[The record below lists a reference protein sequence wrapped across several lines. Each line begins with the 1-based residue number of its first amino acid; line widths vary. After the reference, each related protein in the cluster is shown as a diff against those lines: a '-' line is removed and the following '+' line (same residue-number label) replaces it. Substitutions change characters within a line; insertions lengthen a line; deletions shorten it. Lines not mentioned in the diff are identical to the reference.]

1 MKNFFPFF
9 LCVTLNIVTFAQSD
23 TWSVKFSNAI
33 ISRYQPTINA
43 MTNKGWEYSNGSILH
58 GMEKVYLNTHDADYL
73 NYIKAYVDSYVDAS
87 GNVTGLGMTVDK
99 IQPGVLCLFLY
110 EQTGQTKYKTAA
122 TQIKNYV
129 NNFYKTPDGGIWHKS
144 EQNVTSYK
152 YYNVMMVDGMY
163 MLHPFLTKYAS
174 MFNEPALFDAATFQ
188 LLFLASKVMPQ
199 PMTLPKHAW
208 EYYDYKAWSD
218 PSTHMSTDVWSRGT
232 GWYMMALA
240 DVLEYLPT
248 SHANYGAIL
257 ELFQRMSSGV
267 AANQHPTTGLWY
279 QVVDKRTETGN
290 WTESSGSGMFV
301 YALKKGVEKGWLNAA
316 TYNPV
321 INLGW
326 QGLQTQIAILGDSG
340 PQIKQFCVA
349 TGVVDNTAAYY
360 ALGKT
365 DCPTAYPWSG
375 TQHPH
380 GYCGILM
387 AASVMEFNTI
397 NVPATGVAV
406 SPASLTLSVGNT
418 QQLTATVAPS
428 NATNKS
434 VTWSSSNTSVATV
447 SSTGLVTAVVPGNA
461 VITTTTQDGNFT
473 SSSSVTV
480 NAVIPCTTIQYQA
493 ESGTFTSGT
502 TIDTN
507 WAGYTGTGFIN
518 TPNATGSYLQITV
531 TALIAGTHD
540 FTIRFANGT
549 TTDRTA
555 SVAMNGSTVLPSL
568 SMAATGSWSTWS
580 TSAFSVPLVAGTNTI
595 RFTALTTGGL
605 ANIDRIDMCQKYMPV
620 TGVTVTPASA
630 TLAPGGTQQLT
641 VNVEPTDAINKV
653 VSWSSS
659 NTSVATVS
667 STGLVTAVAA
677 GNAAITATT
686 QDGSFT
692 ATCQITVSAVSVT
705 GITVSPSSATLEI
718 GETTTLIAAVFPVNA
733 TNKVVSWSSSNT
745 SVATVSST
753 GLVTAVAAGNAAIT
767 ATTQDGSFTAT
778 CQITVSAVSVT
789 GITVSPSS
797 ATLEIGETT
806 TLIAAVLPANATN
819 KVVSWSSSNTSV
831 ATVSSAGLVTAVA
844 SGNAVIIVTTQDGN
858 FTSSS
863 SVTVNAVIPC
873 TTIQYQAESGTFTSG
888 TTIDTNWAG
897 YTGTGFINTPNATGS
912 YLQITVTALIAG
924 THDFTIRFANGTTTD
939 RTASVAMNG
948 STVLPSL
955 SMAATGS
962 WSTWSTSAFSV
973 PLVAG
978 TNTIRFTALTTGGL
992 ANIDRIDMC
1001 QKYIPVTGVTVSPAS
1016 ATLAPGGTQQ
1026 LTATVE
1032 PANASYPSV
1041 TWSSGNTL
1049 VATVNSSGHVTAV
1062 SSGTTV
1068 ITATTTNGLAAASQV
1083 IVSSIPVTG
1092 VSVNP
1097 SSANVKAGE
1106 IVTLTATVQPSDASN
1121 KNVTWHSS
1129 NPAVASVSNSGVVTA
1144 ISEGLT
1150 NITVTSVDGNFT
1162 AVCPVTVY
1170 VIHVTGITVNPAV
1183 ATIMI
1188 GSTTMLTAAITPSDA
1203 NNQNYSWSSS
1213 NSSIAT
1219 VSSSG
1224 VVTGI
1229 SEGTAVIT
1237 VTSADGGFTA
1247 PCNITVI
1254 PIAVTGVGI
1263 TPSTVT
1269 TRIGANTTL
1278 MATVAPSNATNK
1290 TVSWSSSDTGVAT
1303 VSSAGVVTGV
1313 AAGTAVITVTT
1324 EDGGYTANSI
1334 ITVSG
1339 TCNATGYIT
1348 FEKWLN
1354 IYGITVASLTGN
1366 AKYPNNPSSSTT
1378 LTSFEI
1384 PTNSANYYGS
1394 RISGYICPPAT
1405 GNYTFWIAADDAAQ
1419 LWLSTNNLEANKV
1432 LIAYTDKYTS
1442 SRQWNKYSTQ
1452 KSAVI
1457 YLVQGN
1463 TYYIEALHKEGTVN
1477 DNMAVGWLKP
1487 GQTGTS
1493 PSQVIPGSVLS
1504 PRTPLKIATIE
1515 SRSAL
1520 IPVLDVYPNPAR
1532 NEILFNLPENLLGEK
1547 VVVSI
1552 MSMNGQ
1558 VILNKELTFSG
1569 PEQTDIRSCVP
1580 GLYILRVQ
1588 NKDFSINK
1596 SFVVYR

>member
-447 SSTGLVTAVVPGNA
+447 SPTGLVTAVVPGNA
-461 VITTTTQDGNFT
+461 VITT
-473 SSSSVTV
+473 
-480 NAVIPCTTIQYQA
+480 
-493 ESGTFTSGT
+493 
-502 TIDTN
+502 
-507 WAGYTGTGFIN
+507 
-518 TPNATGSYLQITV
+518 
-531 TALIAGTHD
+531 
-540 FTIRFANGT
+540 
-549 TTDRTA
+549 
-555 SVAMNGSTVLPSL
+555 
-568 SMAATGSWSTWS
+568 
-580 TSAFSVPLVAGTNTI
+580 
-595 RFTALTTGGL
+595 
-605 ANIDRIDMCQKYMPV
+605 
-620 TGVTVTPASA
+620 
-630 TLAPGGTQQLT
+630 
-641 VNVEPTDAINKV
+641 
-653 VSWSSS
+653 
-659 NTSVATVS
+659 
-667 STGLVTAVAA
+667 
-677 GNAAITATT
+677 
-686 QDGSFT
+686 
-692 ATCQITVSAVSVT
+692 
-705 GITVSPSSATLEI
+705 
-718 GETTTLIAAVFPVNA
+718 
-733 TNKVVSWSSSNT
+733 
-745 SVATVSST
+745 
-753 GLVTAVAAGNAAIT
+753 
-767 ATTQDGSFTAT
+767 
-778 CQITVSAVSVT
+778 
-789 GITVSPSS
+789 
-797 ATLEIGETT
+797 
-806 TLIAAVLPANATN
+806 
-819 KVVSWSSSNTSV
+819 
-831 ATVSSAGLVTAVA
+831 
-844 SGNAVIIVTTQDGN
+844 TTQDGN